1 MLIEDIHRN
10 NPNNCYIFNQLKV
23 VNSIIDF
30 CKERHNNYISY
41 NYNDQIMELINHLNP
56 NPSDLKYNN
65 EILDPLHYI
74 EGEKKIIKFIT
85 SEYRL
90 YKIKMPL
97 NITKM
102 DLYSIA
108 ETYRERFYS
117 KILLVYK
124 DAILEKDETS
134 IDFISDDDTFI
145 IIEDRIYP
153 NDTYYK
159 SIIAQNK
166 NEEMLSFDIKIDN
179 DWDNSFRLSFPSNI
193 PFSEMRKA
201 IELKIGDHNI
211 LFIGVSDRKNDTII
225 KKLFRNPN
233 KIIKIHISD
242 GAPLSIMEY
251 YGKQI
256 LADVIVDKNEKK
268 NFKTPIGLL
277 NSNKYLINIIEMRT
291 YLKVKKIYF
300 NEKEISMDKEKSL
313 SSLGIK
319 DNFICRVEI

>member
-179 DWDNSFRLSFPSNI
+179 DWDNNFRLSFPSNI